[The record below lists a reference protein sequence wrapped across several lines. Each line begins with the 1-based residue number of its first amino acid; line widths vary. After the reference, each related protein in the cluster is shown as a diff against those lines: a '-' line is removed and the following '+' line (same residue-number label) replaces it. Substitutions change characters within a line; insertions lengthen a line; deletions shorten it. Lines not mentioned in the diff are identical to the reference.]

1 LDVPKAIGGA
11 SLPLRPYGFTGL
23 HVTALGFGAMQAGAP
38 EIPDAEAA
46 RLLHGALDLGIRL
59 IDTARSYGVSE
70 ERIGRHL
77 ERRRDEYV
85 LSTKLGYGVDGVP
98 DWTPEC
104 VRRGV
109 DAARDRLR
117 TDVIDVV
124 HLHSCPQDVL
134 LHSGV
139 VDALAEAVQ
148 ARKVRVA
155 AYSGENDALDHAIA
169 SSSFGR
175 PFGAVQL
182 SVNVCESHALARACA
197 ASERGLGVLAK
208 RPFAGLPWRHETPP
222 EDPPHAEYWRRFQSL
237 RALAPADW
245 KDLAL
250 RYAAHAPGVA
260 GCLVGGTSLAHLQ
273 ANVAAVAR
281 GAPSAEELAS
291 LDRVHRGVDWQGV
304 I

>member
-1 LDVPKAIGGA
+1 LELPPAVRSE
-11 SLPLRPYGFTGL
+11 SLPLRPYGITGL
-23 HVTALGFGAMQAGAP
+23 TVTALGFGAMQAGAP
-38 EIPDAEAA
+38 DFPDDEAA

-117 TDVIDVV
+117 TDAIDVV
-124 HLHSCPQDVL
+124 HLHSCPLEVL

-139 VDALAEAVQ
+139 ADALADAVQ
-148 ARKVRVA
+148 SRKVRVA

-169 SSSFGR
+169 SSSAGL

-182 SVNVCESHALARACA
+182 SINVCESHALARACA
-197 ASERGLGVLAK
+197 ARDRGLGVLAK

-237 RALAPADW
+237 RAVAPGHWVDFS
-245 KDLAL
+245 L
-250 RYAAHAPGVA
+250 RYAAHSPGVA
-260 GCLVGGTSLAHLQ
+260 ACLVGGTSLAHLQ

-281 GAPSAEELAS
+281 GALSEAELAS
-291 LDRVHRGVDWQGV
+291 LEQVHRRMDWHGV